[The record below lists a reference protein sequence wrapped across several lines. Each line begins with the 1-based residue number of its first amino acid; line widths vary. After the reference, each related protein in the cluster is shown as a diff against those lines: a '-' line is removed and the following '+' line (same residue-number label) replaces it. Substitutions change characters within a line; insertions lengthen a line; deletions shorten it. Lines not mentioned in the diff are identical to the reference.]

1 MGCRQ
6 SAESIGFLAS
16 ATEVVI
22 QKPALLHSSSTATNL
37 TCTTTDVDSTVPV
50 KLCVFD
56 LDETLTIKTFMPL
69 VEKQEAATK
78 EAVEK
83 SFESPWSGGQRL
95 EQLRRLFKEL
105 AHAALD
111 GAPRALAVLTRNTR
125 GIEQVFEFLQAA
137 GLEQHLYAIWNIP
150 YPANLSSE
158 EQAAGLEQQLGMSC
172 QTECTGDLQLHSQSN
187 ACNGA
192 YRDGSEWHYF
202 SAPFLQIPACRGWIS
217 KADVFHHLVAN
228 PQAWFPQLASDGCGL
243 QHLEALR
250 MENIVL
256 VDDDPA
262 NFKSPATGLA
272 VQRRCLVHR
281 FEAEYKDIGRLRV
294 GGIGSRSEADYVELQ
309 KFVEGTLSG
318 RMAPALADDTEEAC
332 FTL

>member
-1 MGCRQ
+1 MGCGH
-6 SAESIGFLAS
+6 SAESIEVLAS
-16 ATEVVI
+16 ATEVVV
-22 QKPALLHSSSTATNL
+22 QRPSLVCASSTASNL
-37 TCTTTDVDSTVPV
+37 TCTATDVDSTVPV

-78 EAVEK
+78 AAVEK
-83 SFESPWSGGQRL
+83 SFESPWLGGQRL

-105 AHAALD
+105 ACAALD

-125 GIEQVFEFLQAA
+125 GVEQCLEFLQAA

-150 YPANLSSE
+150 FPANLSSE
-158 EQAAGLEQQLGMSC
+158 EKAAGLEQQLRMSC
-172 QTECTGDLQLHSQSN
+172 QTPCAGDLKLDSQFP

-192 YRDGSEWHYF
+192 YQDGNEWHYF
-202 SAPFLQIPACRGWIS
+202 NAPFPQIPAYKGWIS

-262 NFKSPATGLA
+262 NFESPATGRV

-281 FEAEYKDIGRLRV
+281 FEAWYEDIGRLRV
-294 GGIGSRSEADYVELQ
+294 GGLGSRSEEDYVKLQ
-309 KFVEGTLSG
+309 KFVEGTLSD
-318 RMAPALADDTEEAC
+318 RITPEPAEDTGEVY
-332 FTL
+332 FSV